1 MRPIKQDHSLK
12 AVLTAVLGNAFV
24 TALKFAGWMV
34 SLSPSMLAES
44 IHSMADTLNQVLLFV
59 GIRHGEGKPT
69 SLYPF
74 GKGRAR
80 YELFFGPA
88 ISTGYYE
95 LNVSPSGDWNVYQF
109 DDYRAGMREATLSLS
124 PFKMSGTAPVPRVEG
139 LVDLSA
145 LNLRLEKPGDV
156 VLGATVVVEYQDG
169 HKEYWA
175 LAHKGEKPDFHLRAS
190 FTAFL

>member
-1 MRPIKQDHSLK
+1 MTDWDFFLVPYGGKSVLSDLQIRVQLSLIENRELRFLFLFEGPTATVQKIAWPK
-12 AVLTAVLGNAFV
+12 AA
-24 TALKFAGWMV
+24 
-34 SLSPSMLAES
+34 
-44 IHSMADTLNQVLLFV
+44 
-59 GIRHGEGKPT
+59 KPERRNELWKT
-69 SLYPF
+69 TCC
-74 GKGRAR
+74 
-80 YELFFGPA
+80 ELFFGPA
-88 ISTGYYE
+88 TSTGYYE

-124 PFKMSGTAPVPRVEG
+124 PFKMSGTVPVPRVEG

-169 HKEYWA
+169 QKEYWA